1 MRDIHIVVITAG
13 SGQGKSTIAQMMFD
27 VMQMVGFNVELVD
40 DNGIG
45 IVDELP
51 GTISDS
57 IESRIAS
64 LRESDH
70 KIIIQTQQV
79 ARDVFKHP
87 DAEHS

>member
-1 MRDIHIVVITAG
+1 MAG
-13 SGQGKSTIAQMMFD
+13 SAQGKSTLAQMIFD
-27 VMQMVGFNVELVD
+27 VLQMVGFNVDLVD

-64 LRESDH
+64 IRTSDH
-70 KIIIQTQQV
+70 KITIQTQQA